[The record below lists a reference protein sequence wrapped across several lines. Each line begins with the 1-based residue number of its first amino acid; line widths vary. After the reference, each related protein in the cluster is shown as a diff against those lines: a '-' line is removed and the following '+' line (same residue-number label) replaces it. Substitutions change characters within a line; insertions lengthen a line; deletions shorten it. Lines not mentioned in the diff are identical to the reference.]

1 MVARGDI
8 MTEKMF
14 LFSLGESLFA
24 LELKRV
30 EEVIRVPELFKVPLT
45 PEYIAGVTSF
55 RGNFIPV
62 IDLHQKLFGKVS
74 AITPGM
80 LVVCNYGEYI
90 GFLVTERKGIETLK
104 KEHLKESSEEFIEGI
119 YLEGDREVRLLNAEN
134 LVKVKRVEETSRLR
148 STASKKTPV
157 SSTVK
162 QQEKGYL
169 VFKIAGKEY
178 AFPLDAI
185 AEVTRA
191 SEVREVPNPP
201 PGVLGI
207 INWRQLVIPVV
218 DTSKALSMEQRSIKR
233 MLIVQH
239 KGQKVAFQVEDVAG
253 IMKIPKESIQPAPA
267 YIRRKNHT
275 EVSGTYSSEGTLI
288 LILTPE
294 ALLNKEITEFA
305 GDKKKVGEAAMKSP
319 AGVIEEKYL
328 FFNVGE
334 WIFGLNVKHIL
345 ELKNKEDITKIPR
358 SPGFLAGIVEKRG
371 NIIPIIDTNKLFSL
385 GLNEELKK
393 LVILEYEKNKTLG
406 LLADKLLG
414 IYSLSKEEIM
424 PLSASFEE
432 AEVARFIE
440 ATTKIENKAAFLL
453 KPEKLLR
460 ADEARKVNSRIKK
473 YKKEKNTY
481 GKNQSSGS

>member
-1 MVARGDI
+1 
-8 MTEKMF
+8 
-14 LFSLGESLFA
+14 
-24 LELKRV
+24 
-30 EEVIRVPELFKVPLT
+30 
-45 PEYIAGVTSF
+45 
-55 RGNFIPV
+55 
-62 IDLHQKLFGKVS
+62 
-74 AITPGM
+74 
-80 LVVCNYGEYI
+80 
-90 GFLVTERKGIETLK
+90 
-104 KEHLKESSEEFIEGI
+104 
-119 YLEGDREVRLLNAEN
+119 
-134 LVKVKRVEETSRLR
+134 
-148 STASKKTPV
+148 
-157 SSTVK
+157 
-162 QQEKGYL
+162 
-169 VFKIAGKEY
+169 
-178 AFPLDAI
+178 
-185 AEVTRA
+185 
-191 SEVREVPNPP
+191 
-201 PGVLGI
+201 
-207 INWRQLVIPVV
+207 
-218 DTSKALSMEQRSIKR
+218 
-233 MLIVQH
+233 
-239 KGQKVAFQVEDVAG
+239 
-253 IMKIPKESIQPAPA
+253 
-267 YIRRKNHT
+267 
-275 EVSGTYSSEGTLI
+275 

-460 ADEARKVNSRIKK
+460 ADEARKVNSRIRK